1 MASKARAKSWLS
13 VGRVGEYCLVS
24 TATVRR
30 WIKTGDLSAI
40 RLPSGHYRVRL
51 ADFKEFL
58 KRHDIPVREELELY
72 EMSRQ
77 EIKLLEAVM
86 RNPGGVALLELA
98 ERVGIA
104 PIVAGRAAR
113 NLLDAGKIR
122 KEDNRYY
129 PAQMETN

>member
-1 MASKARAKSWLS
+1 MVSKARAKNWLS
-13 VGRVGEYCLVS
+13 VGKIGGYCLVS

-30 WIKTGDLSAI
+30 WIKSGDLSAM

-51 ADFKEFL
+51 ADFKDFL
-58 KRHDIPVREELELY
+58 KRHDMPVREELDLY
-72 EMSRQ
+72 EMSRP
-77 EIKLLEAVM
+77 EIRLLEAVM
-86 RNPGGVALLELA
+86 LNPGGVALPELA
-98 ERVGIA
+98 ERVGVA
-104 PIVAGRAAR
+104 PIVAGRAVR

>member
-77 EIKLLEAVM
+77 EIKIFEAVM